1 MVLSEPQPTP
11 RALEAA
17 KDHTF
22 RLATLDDLKRL
33 MDDGDANVFERDIEA
48 FKSGGVCLLQLDG
61 EILVG
66 YTWVAESRLIDVGWG
81 FHLNLPDDMVY
92 NYNGYTAP
100 AYRGTAFQ
108 ALRHQ
113 KVLEHF
119 RALGKHRLLGYVDH
133 LNFKSIRGGAK
144 SGYQRVGVL
153 RGIRRKGEIHFS
165 LTINEESWSLATRA
179 GPRHALLDRE

>member
-1 MVLSEPQPTP
+1 MVLSEPRPTP
-11 RALEAA
+11 QALAA
-17 KDHTF
+17 ASQHSF
-22 RLATLDDLKRL
+22 RLATLSDLERL
-33 MDDGDANVFERDIEA
+33 KKDGNSNVFERDIEA
-48 FKSGGVCLLQLDG
+48 FKSGSVCLLQLDG
-61 EILVG
+61 ENLVG
-66 YTWVAESRLIDVGWG
+66 YTWVADSRLIDVGWG

-119 RALGKHRLLGYVDH
+119 RTMGKQRLLGYVDH

-153 RGIRRKGEIHFS
+153 RGSRRNGKIRFS
-165 LTINEESWSLATRA
+165 LSMCEKSWSLATRA
-179 GPRHALLDRE
+179 GPHHALLDRQ